1 MRRAIDWAF
10 GILCLLIG
18 MSLGGWIAYNFLV
31 EMQPE
36 AKGRNP
42 LPAVLVIAL
51 SLYVGVTRIR
61 RGMGKSNGRWPA

>member
-18 MSLGGWIAYNFLV
+18 ISLGGWIAYNFLV

-36 AKGRNP
+36 ARGKNP
-42 LPAVLVIAL
+42 LPAVLVTAL

-61 RGMGKSNGRWPA
+61 RGMRRSVGNDPA